1 VSLKDFTRSL
11 FGACRKG
18 ALGRGQPAPDISLSS
33 VDGQKLS
40 LADALKKGPVLA
52 VFFKISCPTCQFT
65 FPFLERIYE
74 MYGGGNF
81 TFWAVSQN
89 DAEDTRD
96 FLNKYGVKFPAL
108 LDEKGYPASNQ
119 YGLTNV
125 PTMFLIAPDGAIQVS
140 SVGFSKADIE
150 TIAAEAARA
159 TGKAIAS
166 VFRPGEAIPEY
177 KPG

>member
-1 VSLKDFTRSL
+1 VSLKDFTRGL
-11 FGACRKG
+11 FGGCRKG
-18 ALGRGQPAPDISLSS
+18 PLGRGQTAPPISLSS
-33 VDGQKLS
+33 LDGQKLS
-40 LADALKKGPVLA
+40 LADALKEGPVLA
-52 VFFKISCPTCQFT
+52 AFFKVSCPTCQFT

-96 FLNKYGVKFPAL
+96 FLDKYGVKFPAL

-125 PTMFLIAPDGAIQVS
+125 PTMFLIAPDGTIQVS

-150 TIAAEAARA
+150 TIASEAARA
-159 TGKAIAS
+159 TGKSIAS
-166 VFRPGEAIPEY
+166 VFRSGEAIPEY